1 MTLKR
6 RSPRRYGFDTLLR
19 EIARAGEV
27 EPEREPRPPRRLG
40 RYLVGDLVGRGGM
53 GAVYRAR
60 DLELDR
66 EVAIKLVHGKR
77 DSIRL
82 VRFAREV
89 RALALLSHPNVVAIH
104 DAAVHRGTAYL
115 VMELVEGLNL
125 RQMLLR
131 DLRLPV
137 QRALQLARQIADGL
151 AAAHAR
157 GIVHRDL
164 KPENVIVMT
173 HGHLKVL
180 DFGLAQLSEPGSGAA
195 PRHATL
201 TGAVLGTPHYM
212 SPEQVRGRRVTARSD
227 VFSFGALLY
236 EMLFGRKAFAATTA
250 AESYTRILN
259 AQPDGLARPS
269 ATTARGRLL
278 SIAKRCLHKDPLER
292 FPSGLELAVALADAE
307 HKKRSAAAGR
317 SSAAPTESIKLPNR
331 RRLTRYATDGDV
343 HIAYQV
349 IGNGP
354 VDLCFVSGFVS
365 NLDVWWEQARGR
377 AFFGGLAAHTR
388 LIMFDKRGTGLSD
401 RVPTQ
406 TLDQRVA
413 DLRAVLDAAGS
424 KRTVIFGDA
433 GATCIRFAARFPER
447 THGLI
452 LYGTTAQSWAA
463 GPHVRDL
470 LMSRW
475 GTGVSLPIFAPSLC
489 GDPSMVRWAARWER
503 SSASPGALASL
514 LDAVDQLDVTAEA
527 RTLQTPTLVI
537 HRKGDKT
544 IPAASG
550 RTLAAL
556 IPGARYSEHE
566 GDDHALMIGDAERI
580 VTEVLAFVGELS
592 DSTERATR
600 SSAPVDRR

>member
-1 MTLKR
+1 
-6 RSPRRYGFDTLLR
+6 
-19 EIARAGEV
+19 
-27 EPEREPRPPRRLG
+27 
-40 RYLVGDLVGRGGM
+40 
-53 GAVYRAR
+53 
-60 DLELDR
+60 
-66 EVAIKLVHGKR
+66 
-77 DSIRL
+77 
-82 VRFAREV
+82 
-89 RALALLSHPNVVAIH
+89 
-104 DAAVHRGTAYL
+104 
-115 VMELVEGLNL
+115 MELVEGLNL

-131 DLRLPV
+131 DPRLPV
-137 QRALQLARQIADGL
+137 PRVLQLARQIADGL

-180 DFGLAQLSEPGSGAA
+180 DFGLAQLSEPSSGAA
-195 PRHATL
+195 QHHATL

-236 EMLFGRKAFAATTA
+236 EMLFGRRAFAATTA
-250 AESYTRILN
+250 AETYTRILTV
-259 AQPDGLARPS
+259 QPEGLARPS
-269 ATTARGRLL
+269 TTTVRGRLL
-278 SIAKRCLHKDPLER
+278 SITKRCLHKDPLER
-292 FPSGLELAVALADAE
+292 FPSGLELAAALAEAE
-307 HKKRSAAAGR
+307 HKKRSAAPGT
-317 SSAAPTESIKLPNR
+317 SSVEGIKLPNR

-354 VDLCFVSGFVS
+354 IDLCFVAGFVS

-377 AFFGGLAAHTR
+377 AFFGSLAAHTR

-406 TLDQRVA
+406 TLDQRVG

-447 THGLI
+447 TQRLI

-550 RTLAAL
+550 RMLAEL
-556 IPGARYSEHE
+556 IPGARYSEHD
-566 GDDHALMIGDAERI
+566 GDDHAPMIGDAERI
-580 VTEVLAFVGELS
+580 LSEVLAFIGELPGGS
-592 DSTERATR
+592 VERATR
-600 SSAPVDRR
+600 ARG